1 MRGVYFLA
9 AQAEG
14 IIPQARPVLP
24 GGSMPILLEGGCR
37 VSRLR
42 EGTPEERGSLRIF
55 RHVDRTTGA
64 SAISLRVLEFAPGLS
79 PTLANASCDEILFV
93 LAGKGVVLLDG
104 QSYVVGPETGIYLK
118 PGARL
123 AVEVDGPAPE
133 PLTMVS
139 SRCPDPGPELAVEP
153 PTACAAAPSDL
164 DPAAPSGTG
173 RPPLVRLSDRAKETT
188 ADRWYRVLLDETV
201 GSAQVTQFVGGI
213 PPGRAPDHYHEY
225 EEVLCILKGQG
236 RLWAGASNTPIEAG
250 SCVFLPR
257 RQVHCV
263 ENTGGGE
270 LRLLGVFYPAGS
282 PAVRYAAD

>member
-1 MRGVYFLA
+1 
-9 AQAEG
+9 
-14 IIPQARPVLP
+14 
-24 GGSMPILLEGGCR
+24 MPILLEGGCR

-79 PTLANASCDEILFV
+79 PTFANAACDEILFV
-93 LAGKGVVLLDG
+93 LAGKGVVLLEG
-104 QSYVVGPETGIYLK
+104 QSYPVVPETGIYLK

-123 AVEVDGPAPE
+123 AVEVDDANPE
-133 PLTMVS
+133 PLTMIS
-139 SRCPDPGPELAVEP
+139 SRCPDPGP
-153 PTACAAAPSDL
+153 
-164 DPAAPSGTG
+164 DPAVGSPAARAADRSGLAQVATSRSS
-173 RPPLVRLSDRAKETT
+173 RPPLVRLSDCAPETT

-236 RLWAGASNTPIEAG
+236 RLWAGASNTPIEPG

-263 ENTGGGE
+263 ENTGSGE

>member
-1 MRGVYFLA
+1 
-9 AQAEG
+9 
-14 IIPQARPVLP
+14 
-24 GGSMPILLEGGCR
+24 MPILLDGGCR

-42 EGTPEERGSLRIF
+42 EGTPEEHGSLRVF

-104 QSYVVGPETGIYLK
+104 QSYVVGPETGIYLR
-118 PGARL
+118 PGVTF
-123 AVEVDGPAPE
+123 AVEVDQPE

-139 SRCPDPGPELAVEP
+139 SRCPDPGPDLGP
-153 PTACAAAPSDL
+153 PEARVAAPSGV
-164 DPAAPSGTG
+164 DPAAPSRSS
-173 RPPLVRLSDRAKETT
+173 RPPLVRLSDCAPETT

-225 EEVLCILKGQG
+225 EEALCILKGQG
-236 RLWAGASNTPIEAG
+236 RLWAGSSNTPIEAG

-263 ENTGGGE
+263 ENTGARE